1 MSARILVAYATKK
14 GSTREVAEA
23 IADTLAEEG
32 LLVEVRPARDAV
44 ELGPFDAVVL
54 GGCLY
59 MGRWHAD
66 AVAFLRR
73 HAGSLHG
80 RPLAVFAMGPLTLE
94 EKDVAGARAQLDR
107 ALMRIPDVAPA
118 TAAIFGGVV
127 DPSRLRFPFSRMP
140 ASDARDPEAIAA
152 WAREVAALADGRS
165 AAHDPIALV
174 APDAGATGA
183 AATA

>member
-1 MSARILVAYATKK
+1 MSERILIAYATKH

-32 LLVEVRPARDAV
+32 LVVEVRPARDAV
-44 ELGPFDAVVL
+44 DLEPFAAVVL

-66 AVAFLRR
+66 APAFLRR
-73 HAGSLHG
+73 HAAALRA

-107 ALMRIPDVAPA
+107 ALTGIPGVEPA
-118 TAAIFGGVV
+118 TVAIFGGVV
-127 DPSRLRFPFSRMP
+127 DPSRLRFPLSRMP

-152 WAREVAALADGRS
+152 WARKVAALAGGR
-165 AAHDPIALV
+165 V
-174 APDAGATGA
+174 ATGGP
-183 AATA
+183 ATRA